1 MATTSFTTTGPEDA
15 RIVAAVG
22 KILRL
27 GRNATQA
34 EVKTFVVSLLV
45 QAIQGQEQ
53 SDKAGSITGPDAI
66 TPT

>member
-1 MATTSFTTTGPEDA
+1 MATTSFTTSPAEDA

-34 EVKTFVVSLLV
+34 EVKAYVVSLLV
-45 QAIQGQEQ
+45 IAIQGQEQ
-53 SDKAGSITGPDAI
+53 NDKLGAITGPDAI